1 MSGKKI
7 ILESLIY
14 IFLSWKARSFTPP
27 PEREAYI
34 KAKKSY
40 NPSSAESKE
49 ELKKML
55 MRRAISAI
63 PMILSLQ
70 NEGNAI
76 ERLYKKGMLTD
87 DMHFRVT
94 IFTNYIISILYSIM

>member
-1 MSGKKI
+1 
-7 ILESLIY
+7 
-14 IFLSWKARSFTPP
+14 
-27 PEREAYI
+27 
-34 KAKKSY
+34 
-40 NPSSAESKE
+40 
-49 ELKKML
+49 

-94 IFTNYIISILYSIM
+94 ILKNCIISNLYSIM

>member
-1 MSGKKI
+1 MGGEKI
-7 ILESLIY
+7 ILKSLIY
-14 IFLSWKARSFTPP
+14 TFFYSWKARSFAPP

-34 KAKKSY
+34 KAKKNY
-40 NPSSAESKE
+40 NPNSLESKE

-94 IFTNYIISILYSIM
+94 ILKNCII